1 MKIEDIRHRGTID
14 SIRKNNIDISLCN
27 NLDDIRKQIRCL
39 KLKKYRD
46 THKEY
51 FRDYMYNYMHGR
63 YGMKKNLEWIR
74 ELPNV

>member
-1 MKIEDIRHRGTID
+1 MKVEDIRHRGTLNAV
-14 SIRKNNIDISLCN
+14 RTNNIDISLFN
-27 NLDDIRKQIRCL
+27 DIKEIRKAIRCL

-51 FRDYMYNYMHGR
+51 FRDYMYNR